1 VQFPLPMKCSSFPRQ
16 EFVRI
21 LSSVQFS
28 VWPSQSESW
37 DDLSTL
43 VRYADD
49 NGWYGVWLADHFM
62 PSTYS
67 SPKVTSNTEATSG
80 PVIECLSV
88 LAGLAAVTS
97 RVRLGSLVL
106 GNTYRHPAVVAKQA
120 SAIDRI
126 SGGRFVLGLGAGWQE
141 NEHLAYGIELPS
153 VKDRLARFEEACTIV
168 RSLLDE
174 DRTTFDGNF
183 YQIRNAPND
192 PKPVQRRLPL
202 LVGGGGERVVL
213 RIAALHGSEWNTWGT
228 PEVMNHKSRVL
239 DRHCEEVG
247 RDPDDIWRSAQ
258 ALFLVDRPGE
268 GFEARRAQLEA
279 TQLPVIAGPAGEL
292 QESIKAYQDAG
303 MDEVIVHQ
311 IALGYGPGRID
322 TLAGLYEDV
331 FSAFAEA

>member
-1 VQFPLPMKCSSFPRQ
+1 MKCSSFTRQ
-16 EFVRI
+16 QFVRI

-37 DDLSTL
+37 DDLLTL
-43 VRYADD
+43 VNYADE

-67 SPKVTSNTEATSG
+67 SPTVTSNTEATSG

-174 DRTTFDGNF
+174 DRTTFDGNY

-192 PKPVQRRLPL
+192 PKPLQRRLPL

-228 PEVMNHKSRVL
+228 PEVMNHKGRVL
-239 DRHCEEVG
+239 DRHCEQVG

-279 TQLPVIAGPAGEL
+279 TQLPVIAGSAGEL

-331 FSAFAEA
+331 FSAFSEA